1 MPGNSLQRTSFPVVY
16 LDQFLFLGNRARYGS
31 LEHKLLPELDPPQA
45 SLIYL
50 FQARHPLRAPVT
62 SAFPQLS
69 SVSISR
75 SRGTDWARF
84 LFIALGCESSSN
96 RTLSSSVNLLI
107 FRGGVGG
114 KTIKVHSPSEK
125 LQEQVKLLSKVNF
138 AHILRIWG
146 YVRIFVRIQSP
157 RWNKKTIFCSYLTPS
172 SPLCK
177 SRSRVYQLAENRYLE
192 LLLVCCCCFFNTL
205 HTWRGGWVGRVS
217 TPVKKG

>member
-31 LEHKLLPELDPPQA
+31 LEHEVLPELDPPQA
-45 SLIYL
+45 SSIYL

-69 SVSISR
+69 SVSIYRARYISSLVSISR
-75 SRGTDWARF
+75 TRGTDRALF

-138 AHILRIWG
+138 AHIL
-146 YVRIFVRIQSP
+146 S
-157 RWNKKTIFCSYLTPS
+157 CH
-172 SPLCK
+172 
-177 SRSRVYQLAENRYLE
+177 LA
-192 LLLVCCCCFFNTL
+192 
-205 HTWRGGWVGRVS
+205 
-217 TPVKKG
+217 